1 MADTATTAA
10 TLAADMSGAQALKKK
25 RLTDD
30 AGLNITGTGMT
41 VDATDKT
48 VGEKAEG
55 TTGADTATYVNSIG
69 ATTDSITA
77 LSQAL
82 ARQYDNAQYAVR
94 TEEERLAQAQLQND
108 TYYSQMRRAATQ
120 QQEQND
126 LRLEQQRNAL
136 QSAYDR
142 NREQAAQQY
151 AQAYSQADRAL
162 LARGMGRSSY
172 GLQTLSN
179 VALQGAQAQADI
191 WRQQSE
197 KEQEIEDQRTQLSQQ
212 LQQTLAGYEA
222 EQAKDTQKRLQ
233 EMEETDY
240 DRNVKAAERQTNIA
254 QQLYTNLYQSQRDTV
269 ADAQWLQ
276 EQNEAIRQ
284 WNLKNKYKEGSGML
298 TGTGTNTAA
307 DTYYS
312 KAESKKKSSGGG
324 GGGDSWKRPNSSQVK
339 ELDGSGLAGAINDLG
354 KKTTSSSTK
363 TQVSGGSKNKYN
375 KAME

>member
-1 MADTATTAA
+1 MAETVQAVANST
-10 TLAADMSGAQALKKK
+10 GAQAIKRK

-30 AGLNITGTGMT
+30 AGLNVTGTGMT

-48 VGEKAEG
+48 VGTKAEG
-55 TTGADTATYVNSIG
+55 AEGADTAKYVDSVG

-82 ARQYDNAQYAVR
+82 ARQYENAQYAVR
-94 TEEERLAQAQLQND
+94 SAEERTEQAQLEND
-108 TYYSQMRRAATQ
+108 TYYSQLRRAATQ

-136 QSAYDR
+136 QAAYDR
-142 NREQAAQQY
+142 NREQSAQQY

-162 LARGMGRSSY
+162 LARVMGRSSY

-191 WRQQSE
+191 YRQQSE

-212 LQQTLAGYEA
+212 LQATLAGYEA
-222 EQAKDTQKRLQ
+222 EQAKDTLKRVQ

-240 DRNVKAAERQTNIA
+240 ERNVAAAERQTNIA
-254 QQLYTNLYQSQRDTV
+254 QQLYSNLYQQQRDTT
-269 ADAQWLQ
+269 ADAQWLR
-276 EQNEAIRQ
+276 EQNEQIREF
-284 WNLKNKYKEGSGML
+284 NLRYAKSYDPTSGQI

-307 DTYYS
+307 DTYYDV
-312 KAESKKKSSGGG
+312 KESKKNKSSGGSSS
-324 GGGDSWKRPNSSQVK
+324 SWKRPVTK
-339 ELDGSGLAGAINDLG
+339 GKDLGGSDLLKDINDLG
-354 KKTTSSSTK
+354 KTKSTTK
-363 TQVSGGSKNKYN
+363 SGSPANQGSKRPISGYSP
-375 KAME
+375 E

>member
-1 MADTATTAA
+1 MADN
-10 TLAADMSGAQALKKK
+10 SGAQVVRKK

-30 AGLNITGTGMT
+30 AGLNVTGTGMT

-48 VGEKAEG
+48 VGVKAEG
-55 TTGADTATYVNSIG
+55 TAGADTAKYTNSIG

-82 ARQYDNAQYAVR
+82 ARQYDNAQYSVR
-94 TEEERLAQAQLQND
+94 TNEERQAQAQLEYD
-108 TYYSQMRRAATQ
+108 TYYSQMRRAAQQ

-126 LRLEQQRNAL
+126 LRLQQQRDAL
-136 QSAYDR
+136 HSAYDR
-142 NREQAAQQY
+142 NRDQAAQQY

-179 VALQGAQAQADI
+179 VALQGAQAQGEI
-191 WRQQSE
+191 WRQQTE
-197 KEQEIEDQRTQLSQQ
+197 AENQIEDQRTQLSQQ

-222 EQAKDTQKRLQ
+222 EQAKDILKRQNEL
-233 EMEETDY
+233 EETDY

-254 QQLYTNLYQSQRDTV
+254 QQLYSNLYQQQRDTE

-284 WNLKNKYKEGSGML
+284 FNLKNKYKEQSGML

-312 KAESKKKSSGGG
+312 KTESQKKKKSSGGG
-324 GGGDSWKRPNSSQVK
+324 SGDSGWTRPGSTKGK
-339 ELDGSGLAGAINDLG
+339 ELKDDLLGDINKLG
-354 KKTTSSSTK
+354 KT
-363 TQVSGGSKNKYN
+363 SGGSGAGGSKQSGMTGNPRSGTSPRKSQS
-375 KAME
+375 AML

>member
-1 MADTATTAA
+1 MAETVQAVANST
-10 TLAADMSGAQALKKK
+10 GAQAIKRK

-30 AGLNITGTGMT
+30 AGLNVTGTGMT

-48 VGEKAEG
+48 VGTKAEG
-55 TTGADTATYVNSIG
+55 AEGADTAKYVDSVG

-82 ARQYDNAQYAVR
+82 ARQYENAQYAVR
-94 TEEERLAQAQLQND
+94 SAEERTEQAQLEND
-108 TYYSQMRRAATQ
+108 TYYSQLRRAATQ

-136 QSAYDR
+136 QAAYDR
-142 NREQAAQQY
+142 NREQSAQQY

-162 LARGMGRSSY
+162 LVRGMGRSSY

-191 WRQQSE
+191 YRQQSE

-212 LQQTLAGYEA
+212 LQATLAGYEA
-222 EQAKDTQKRLQ
+222 EQAKDTLKRVQ

-240 DRNVKAAERQTNIA
+240 ERNVAAAERQTNIA
-254 QQLYTNLYQSQRDTV
+254 QQLYSNLYQQQRDTV
-269 ADAQWLQ
+269 ADAQWLR

-284 WNLKNKYKEGSGML
+284 FNITKKYTPESGQI

-307 DTYYS
+307 DTYYNVN
-312 KAESKKKSSGGG
+312 ESKKKKENTSSG
-324 GGGDSWKRPNSSQVK
+324 STWKNPKTSGKGK
-339 ELDGSGLAGAINDLG
+339 ELDSSKFTEALS
-354 KKTTSSSTK
+354 TSYRPIGTIP
-363 TQVSGGSKNKYN
+363 GR
-375 KAME
+375 

>member
-1 MADTATTAA
+1 MAETT
-10 TLAADMSGAQALKKK
+10 TGAQAIRKK

-30 AGLNITGTGMT
+30 AGLNVTGTGMT
-41 VDATDKT
+41 VDANDKT
-48 VGEKAEG
+48 VGVKAAG
-55 TTGADTATYVNSIG
+55 TAGADSAKYTNSIG

-82 ARQYDNAQYAVR
+82 ARQYDNAQYSVR
-94 TEEERLAQAQLQND
+94 TNEERQAQAQLEYD
-108 TYYSQMRRAATQ
+108 TYYSQMRRAAQQ

-126 LRLEQQRNAL
+126 LRLQQQRDAL

-142 NREQAAQQY
+142 NRDQAAQQY

-179 VALQGAQAQADI
+179 VALQGAQANADI
-191 WRQQSE
+191 WRQQTE
-197 KEQEIEDQRTQLSQQ
+197 AENQIEDQRTQLSQQ

-222 EQAKDTQKRLQ
+222 EQAKDVLKRMNEL
-233 EMEETDY
+233 EETDY

-254 QQLYTNLYQSQRDTV
+254 QQLYTNLYQQQRDTE

-284 WNLKNKYKEGSGML
+284 FNLKNKYKENSGML

-312 KAESKKKSSGGG
+312 KTESQKKKRASSGGS
-324 GGGDSWKRPNSSQVK
+324 GDSGWVRPTTKK
-339 ELDGSGLAGAINDLG
+339 ERDKKILDKLNEAVESVHVTPGR
-354 KKTTSSSTK
+354 
-363 TQVSGGSKNKYN
+363 
-375 KAME
+375 

>member
-10 TLAADMSGAQALKKK
+10 TLAADMSGAQAIKKK

-30 AGLNITGTGMT
+30 AGLNVTGTGMT

-48 VGEKAEG
+48 VGTKAEG
-55 TTGADTATYVNSIG
+55 AEGADTAKYVSSIG

-82 ARQYDNAQYAVR
+82 ARQYDNAQYSVR

-269 ADAQWLQ
+269 ADAQWLR

-284 WNLKNKYKEGSGML
+284 FNLQHAKSYEINSGML
-298 TGTGTNTAA
+298 TGTGTNTSA
-307 DTYYS
+307 DTYYDV
-312 KAESKKKSSGGG
+312 AETAKKKGGG
-324 GGGDSWKRPNSSQVK
+324 GGGSSYEWKPIKTNAEKAK
-339 ELDGSGLAGAINDLG
+339 EFQKKLDIASKRVYGTSGR
-354 KKTTSSSTK
+354 
-363 TQVSGGSKNKYN
+363 
-375 KAME
+375 